1 MKKIGTDIS
10 KQWFDCCDLQGG
22 RSKRFSNSQEGFAKF
37 AKWAGSDIHVI
48 MEATGVY
55 YLAFAHWLADRDYK
69 LSVINPLVI
78 RRYAQMQLSRT
89 KTDRKDA
96 ALIARYGQEQ
106 SPSLWS
112 PPAETCQALQQLLS
126 LREGLLKQRTML
138 TNQQEAFSRYPQEEP
153 LVGELIA
160 TQKQSL
166 NESINKLNERLEQ
179 LVEARYKSILTCL
192 LTIPGIGKQTAIS
205 LICITGGFTKF
216 DSNRKLSSYVGL
228 CPRQWESGSS
238 VSGRA
243 AICKLG
249 CAHLRKL
256 LYMCSWTAKKA
267 NPGCAQMYQRLK
279 EKGKPEKVIKVAIAH
294 KLLRQAFAVGTK
306 QEPFNKDLS
315 MAA

>member
-1 MKKIGTDIS
+1 MRKIGTDIS
-10 KQWFDCCDLQGG
+10 KEWFDCNDLQRGK
-22 RSKRFSNSQEGFAKF
+22 SNRFLNSREGFEKF

-55 YLAFAHWLADRDYK
+55 YLAFAHWLAARDYK
-69 LSVINPLVI
+69 VSVINPLVI
-78 RRYAQMQLSRT
+78 RRYGQMQLSRT

-96 ALIARYGQEQ
+96 ALIARYGQQ
-106 SPSLWS
+106 HSPALWS
-112 PPAETCQALQQLLS
+112 PPAEICRALQQLLS

-138 TNQQEAFSRYPQEEP
+138 GNQQEAFSRYPQTEA
-153 LVGELIA
+153 LVAELIA
-160 TQKQSL
+160 AQKQTLS
-166 NESINKLNERLEQ
+166 ESIDKINQRLEQ

-192 LTIPGIGKQTAIS
+192 LTIPAIGKQTAIS
-205 LICITGGFTKF
+205 LICLTGGFTKF
-216 DSNRKLSSYVGL
+216 DDNRKLSSYVGL
-228 CPRQWESGSS
+228 CPRRWESGSS

-256 LYMCSWTAKKA
+256 LYMCSWSAKEV

-279 EKGKPEKVIKVAIAH
+279 QRGKPEKVIKVAIAH

-306 QEPFNKDLS
+306 QEPFDKDLS